1 MKECIYG
8 GTHDGLLMIG
18 MYDELPNCYFVF
30 VYKDNRTVYNMVLGK
45 IIRDMIAKGSHPAA
59 DIYLQTRPMLQK

>member
-1 MKECIYG
+1 
-8 GTHDGLLMIG
+8 MIG

-30 VYKDNRTVYNMVLGK
+30 VYKDNGTVYNMVLGK
-45 IIRDMIAKGSHPAA
+45 IIRDMIAKGPHPAA